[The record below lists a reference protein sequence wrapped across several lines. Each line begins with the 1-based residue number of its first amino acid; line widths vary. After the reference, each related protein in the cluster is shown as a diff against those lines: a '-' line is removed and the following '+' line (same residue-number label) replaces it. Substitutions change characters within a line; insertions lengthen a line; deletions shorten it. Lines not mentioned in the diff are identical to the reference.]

1 MKYLIGIDEA
11 GRGCLVGPM
20 VVAGYLIPANEMLF
34 LEGSVVIR
42 DSKTLTQR
50 QRDTALKI
58 MRQIPKSVQ
67 DMEIASIGR
76 VDTRVARGELNELTI
91 DMVHAVLERLLAQ
104 IQPTDECRVILDSL
118 SSDTL
123 TYSRRYEDVIN
134 QFKNARIDAYTKADR
149 NYKVV
154 GAASI
159 IAKTERERQIA
170 EIKKSIEGKVIGD
183 FGSGYPGDAKM
194 VRFLRENWGRP
205 ELKEICRQSW
215 KPWREMMQKM
225 GGFHAGL

>member
-20 VVAGYLIPANEMLF
+20 VVAGYLIPTEEMLF

-42 DSKTLTQR
+42 DSKTLSQR

-58 MRQIPKSVQ
+58 MRQIPHSVQ
-67 DMEIASIGR
+67 EIEIASVSR

-91 DMVHAVLERLLAQ
+91 DMVHAILGRILSRLE
-104 IQPTDECRVILDSL
+104 PTDECRIILDSL
-118 SSDTL
+118 SSDTR
-123 TYSRRYEDVIN
+123 TYGMRYDDIVN
-134 QFKNARIDAYTKADR
+134 QYKNVTVHAHTKADR
-149 NYKVV
+149 DFKVV

-159 IAKTERERQIA
+159 IAKTERERQID
-170 EIKKSIEGKVIGD
+170 EIKKSIEGMVIGD
-183 FGSGYPGDAKM
+183 FGSGYPGDARM
-194 VRFLRENWGRP
+194 VKFLRENWGQP
-205 ELKEICRQSW
+205 VLKEICRQSW

-225 GGFHAGL
+225 GGFNARI

>member
-20 VVAGYLIPANEMLF
+20 VVAGYLIPADEMLF

-42 DSKTLTQR
+42 DSKTLSQR

-76 VDTRVARGELNELTI
+76 VDSRVARGELNELTI
-91 DMVHAVLERLLAQ
+91 DMVHAILERLLAQ

>member
-42 DSKTLTQR
+42 DSKTLSQR

-76 VDTRVARGELNELTI
+76 VDSRVARGELNELTI
-91 DMVHAVLERLLAQ
+91 DMVHAILERLLAQ

-123 TYSRRYEDVIN
+123 TYSHRYEDVIN
-134 QFKNARIDAYTKADR
+134 QFKNAKIDAYTKADR

>member
-20 VVAGYLIPANEMLF
+20 VVAGYLIPADEMLF

-42 DSKTLTQR
+42 DSKTLSQR

-67 DMEIASIGR
+67 DMEIASIGK

-91 DMVHAVLERLLAQ
+91 DMVHAILERLLAQ
-104 IQPTDECRVILDSL
+104 IEPTDECRVILDSL

-205 ELKEICRQSW
+205 ELKDICRQSW